1 MTEDQIITEHT
12 NDKLGGLIRQIGSF
26 EVTKQEDVADIYGA
40 IRNI

>member
-26 EVTKQEDVADIYGA
+26 EVTK
-40 IRNI
+40 

>member
-26 EVTKQEDVADIYGA
+26 EVT
-40 IRNI
+40 R